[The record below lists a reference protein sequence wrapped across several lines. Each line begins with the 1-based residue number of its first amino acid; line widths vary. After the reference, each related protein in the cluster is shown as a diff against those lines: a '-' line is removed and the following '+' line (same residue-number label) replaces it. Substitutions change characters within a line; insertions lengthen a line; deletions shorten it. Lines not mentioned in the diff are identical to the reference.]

1 MKKKQLY
8 ETPSVET
15 YELVN
20 EKFLCGSFDP
30 TNNTEKLTND
40 GNEDLDSVPSGMM

>member
-20 EKFLCGSFDP
+20 EKVLCGSFD
-30 TNNTEKLTND
+30 TRNGTEKFTDD
-40 GNEDLDSVPSGMM
+40 GDEDLGGNRGLI